1 MLTKLDV
8 YNRLLNYLEND
19 FSFNFLDEM
28 PATDKTYIEQKVAIL
43 RILSKNKDNEVFL
56 KNIELTLNLIETNIV
71 NDIIALKWE
80 KSSNLSVNIIN
91 DDKLSLQ
98 GDGDSY
104 HIILLLIIR
113 DILHSLPVAA
123 LPIFNE
129 YKYNV
134 VDFREDVRSTINF
147 AVDTI
152 VASEADLSPLC
163 VSLAAKSILPYSK
176 SADDISSISR
186 LVNILFHLSKIMLS
200 YSNNNNEEYYTKSLF
215 ISSISNLINN
225 SYFFGLDR
233 NMLKKLYKRALNGE
247 ISWKK

>member
-1 MLTKLDV
+1 MFTKLDV

-19 FSFNFLDEM
+19 FSFNFLDEI
-28 PATDKTYIEQKVAIL
+28 PATDKTYIEQKAAIL
-43 RILSKNKDNEVFL
+43 RLVSKNEDNEAFL
-56 KNIELTLNLIETNIV
+56 KNIDITLNLIETNIV
-71 NDIIALKWE
+71 SDIIALRWE
-80 KSSNLSVNIIN
+80 KSNNVTVNIID

-152 VASEADLSPLC
+152 VASESDLSPLC
-163 VSLAAKSILPYSK
+163 VSLSAKSILPYSK

-186 LVNILFHLSKIMLS
+186 LVNILFHLSKIMSS
-200 YSNNNNEEYYTKSLF
+200 YTHYNNEESNTKSLF
-215 ISSISNLINN
+215 ISSINNLINN
-225 SYFFGLDR
+225 AYFFGLDVD
-233 NMLKKLYKRALNGE
+233 MLKKIYKRALNGE
-247 ISWKK
+247 ISWNK